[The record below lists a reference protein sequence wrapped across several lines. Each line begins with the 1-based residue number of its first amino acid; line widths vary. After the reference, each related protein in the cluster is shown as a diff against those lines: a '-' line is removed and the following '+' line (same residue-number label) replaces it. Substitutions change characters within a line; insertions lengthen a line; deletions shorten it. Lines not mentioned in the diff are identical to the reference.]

1 MDSEK
6 SASLKEARDRRRNEV
21 KRRRRAE
28 ETQEERAERLTKR
41 RESDAARR
49 ARLASSN
56 DESTAPNSDDECCSS
71 SASLKAARL
80 ARRAETLKKRRAE
93 ETEEERTERLDKRR
107 KRDIVRR
114 ARSQTVDGV
123 DQRKTAFT
131 NRLSESESATREH
144 AAQKFRTMKTKY
156 KDLKRMHEVARAH
169 GRSVTRPRWRYYE
182 LMDDFMRGRDETP
195 RHSSGPVM
203 VISNIYS
210 VAEQSPVVAAAES
223 EAPIVPELRARA
235 IFHPAWRERHLTH
248 TQEQATCSKRHFQC
262 QACALVLCRRYF
274 LRVHHIFLGRYENT
288 RGVRE
293 ATRWPSEQSVSDGP
307 EKKKIKQEPHYDEDV
322 SWDTND
328 SVDDRVDGESL
339 SSNQAQAQ
347 QHRAEATLENTADT
361 SMASTSASPTA
372 GSQQD
377 AFHFFGMMVADRL
390 RRLPRGA
397 ALRALNA
404 MHQVLF
410 EHEEEAGF

>member
-131 NRLSESESATREH
+131 NRLSESESATREFQRRFTNNPFGEH

-223 EAPIVPELRARA
+223 EAPIVPEL
-235 IFHPAWRERHLTH
+235 
-248 TQEQATCSKRHFQC
+248 
-262 QACALVLCRRYF
+262 
-274 LRVHHIFLGRYENT
+274 
-288 RGVRE
+288 
-293 ATRWPSEQSVSDGP
+293 WPSEQSVSDGP

>member
-1 MDSEK
+1 MAGKERAARQTAKRKLQRATETAEEREVRLAKRRAQYAAKQQRSSTESEVK
-6 SASLKEARDRRRNEV
+6 DEVASVSGSTSTRSERRNAT
-21 KRRRRAE
+21 KRRIRAE
-28 ETQEERAERLTKR
+28 ETLEQRQQRLEK
-41 RESDAARR
+41 E
-49 ARLASSN
+49 
-56 DESTAPNSDDECCSS
+56 
-71 SASLKAARL
+71 
-80 ARRAETLKKRRAE
+80 
-93 ETEEERTERLDKRR
+93 
-107 KRDIVRR
+107 R
-114 ARSQTVDGV
+114 ARSKRNVLEKERD
-123 DQRKTAFT
+123 
-131 NRLSESESATREH
+131 H

-169 GRSVTRPRWRYYE
+169 GRPVTRPRWRYYE

-210 VAEQSPVVAAAES
+210 VAEQSPAVAAAES
-223 EAPIVPELRARA
+223 EAPIVPEL
-235 IFHPAWRERHLTH
+235 
-248 TQEQATCSKRHFQC
+248 
-262 QACALVLCRRYF
+262 
-274 LRVHHIFLGRYENT
+274 
-288 RGVRE
+288 
-293 ATRWPSEQSVSDGP
+293 WPSEQSVSDGP
-307 EKKKIKQEPHYDEDV
+307 EKKKIKQEPNYDEDV

-410 EHEEEAGF
+410 QHEEEAGF

>member
-28 ETQEERAERLTKR
+28 ETQEERAERLAKR

-49 ARLASSN
+49 ARIASSN
-56 DESTAPNSDDECCSS
+56 DESTAPTSDDECCSS

-107 KRDIVRR
+107 KRDMVRR
-114 ARSQTVDGV
+114 ARSQTVDCV
-123 DQRKTAFT
+123 DQRKTAST
-131 NRLSESESATREH
+131 NRLNERESATRDH

-169 GRSVTRPRWRYYE
+169 GRPVTRPRWRYYE

-210 VAEQSPVVAAAES
+210 VAEQSPAVAAAES
-223 EAPIVPELRARA
+223 EAPIVPELCART
-235 IFHPAWRERHLTH
+235 IFHPPAWRERHLTH
-248 TQEQATCSKRHFQC
+248 TQEQATYWKRHFQC
-262 QACALVLCRRYF
+262 QLCALALCGRYF
-274 LRVHHIFLGRYENT
+274 LRVHHIF
-288 RGVRE
+288 
-293 ATRWPSEQSVSDGP
+293 SGP
-307 EKKKIKQEPHYDEDV
+307 
-322 SWDTND
+322 
-328 SVDDRVDGESL
+328 L
-339 SSNQAQAQ
+339 
-347 QHRAEATLENTADT
+347 
-361 SMASTSASPTA
+361 
-372 GSQQD
+372 
-377 AFHFFGMMVADRL
+377 
-390 RRLPRGA
+390 
-397 ALRALNA
+397 
-404 MHQVLF
+404 
-410 EHEEEAGF
+410 

>member
-1 MDSEK
+1 MPPRK
-6 SASLKEARDRRRNEV
+6 Y
-21 KRRRRAE
+21 
-28 ETQEERAERLTKR
+28 Q
-41 RESDAARR
+41 
-49 ARLASSN
+49 
-56 DESTAPNSDDECCSS
+56 
-71 SASLKAARL
+71 
-80 ARRAETLKKRRAE
+80 
-93 ETEEERTERLDKRR
+93 TEEERKRAKALQRRQRYATRTEAARAAREERKRIRAAREREVREIQRAAEELRLARLLEKEEKRR
-107 KRDIVRR
+107 AAEQQRR
-114 ARSQTVDGV
+114 AKRAAAEQTAETKRHG
-123 DQRKTAFT
+123 
-131 NRLSESESATREH
+131 SE
-144 AAQKFRTMKTKY
+144 
-156 KDLKRMHEVARAH
+156 D
-169 GRSVTRPRWRYYE
+169 
-182 LMDDFMRGRDETP
+182 
-195 RHSSGPVM
+195 RHSKGGHL

-223 EAPIVPELRARA
+223 EAPIVPEL
-235 IFHPAWRERHLTH
+235 
-248 TQEQATCSKRHFQC
+248 
-262 QACALVLCRRYF
+262 
-274 LRVHHIFLGRYENT
+274 
-288 RGVRE
+288 
-293 ATRWPSEQSVSDGP
+293 WPSEQSVSDGP